1 MKYYTA
7 FLITVIS
14 VFALNNCKTS
24 ENTGD
29 TIVVEKDPNLSE
41 ASSQV
46 VISLTKGKS
55 FNHPT
60 FVIWEEDMEGNY
72 KRTLYITKSYA
83 SGIFGHEMV
92 GDSIWLNKAGSSY
105 QPAAL
110 PYWTHRKGLI
120 ENKYSIPTPD
130 HPFVDAYT
138 GATPKQNFKFETES
152 NSSEDSYRILLEINQ
167 TADWNHYWTNN
178 KYPDNPAYKHSAQPS
193 IIYAVTVNEEDAV
206 FYMNPIGHGDPKGE
220 TGKLFTD
227 LSTLTTVKEIL
238 NSVKIEI
245 NR

>member
-1 MKYYTA
+1 MKYYTT

-29 TIVVEKDPNLSE
+29 TIVVAKDPNLSG
-41 ASSQV
+41 ASPQIG
-46 VISLTKGKS
+46 ISLTKGKS

-60 FVIWEEDMEGNY
+60 FVIWEEDMDGNF

-120 ENKYSIPTPD
+120 ENKYTIPTPE

-138 GATPKQNFKFETES
+138 GATPDENFQFETNV
-152 NSSEDSYRILLEINQ
+152 NSKENQYRIVLEVNQ
-167 TADWNHYWTNN
+167 TWDWNTYWTNN
-178 KYPDNPAYKHSAQPS
+178 KYPNSPAYKHSAQPS
-193 IIYAVTVNEEDAV
+193 VIYAVVINKDDST
-206 FYMNPIGHGDPKGE
+206 FYMNPIGHGDPKGKS
-220 TGKLFTD
+220 GKLFTN
-227 LSTLTTVKEIL
+227 LNTLTTAKEIF
-238 NSVKIEI
+238 NSVKVEI
-245 NR
+245 K

>member
-1 MKYYTA
+1 MKRSI
-7 FLITVIS
+7 FILFSIVS
-14 VFALNNCKTS
+14 VFVLNNCRTS
-24 ENTGD
+24 EKAAE
-29 TIVVEKDPNLSE
+29 TIVVNNTFQEIGSDKMTINLE
-41 ASSQV
+41 R
-46 VISLTKGKS
+46 GEYY
-55 FNHPT
+55 NHPT
-60 FVIWEEDMEGNY
+60 FVIWKEDMSGKYLE
-72 KRTLYITKSYA
+72 TVFITKSYA
-83 SGIFGHEMV
+83 SGIYGYEMV
-92 GDSIWLNKAGSSY
+92 GDSVWRNISGTSI

-110 PYWTHRKGLI
+110 PYWTYKKGKI
-120 ENKYSIPTPD
+120 NDKTYVPNPD
-130 HPFVDAYT
+130 NPFVDAYT
-138 GATPKQNFKFETES
+138 GATPKQNFKFETGS
-152 NSSEDSYRILLEINQ
+152 KSTIGSYRILFEINQ

-178 KYPDNPAYKHSAQPS
+178 KYPDSPAYKHSAQPS